1 MDLAGMK
8 RRELQALCKRHGLPA
23 GGTNADLVAR
33 LDAALSGAAGAEEE
47 EDVVGVVARKGCLKR
62 SVGDAGEAKKVTF
75 AVEESRG
82 RRLRSRVVWSPV
94 VAKTRGKRAEAGSTD
109 SAADDGIPSR
119 AGENVP
125 VRRSRRNS
133 LAAAEV
139 EEVEEAVTF
148 GRKRKPKSQEIAED
162 VAVSA
167 QPVASCRVTRRSS
180 LSGTTV
186 LLPPAVEKK
195 RGRGKAAAGK
205 NKLVTEEQA
214 AEAQGLSA
222 AAPLTVVESKRSR
235 RKGPDVQ
242 NSSKVEVSA
251 KTTRSRSV
259 EAVMKSPPVLE
270 NKRKRKSGDAQ
281 PDVEQPPVAEVPRN
295 DAPVTRSLRNR
306 VVQVNNSVV
315 EETHTTQ
322 QPENKMQPNRPATR
336 MHQQVASSVEK
347 EDQVQVAAPSKAPP
361 SRRSKRNNYEA
372 NNVNSE
378 SNKLISAP
386 VEAKDS
392 KIAHPL
398 THHNAKAED
407 VEKQPIV
414 REPVR
419 RSTRKSVASAMLDN
433 EKDLIEEKN
442 PEAHVRRSLQ
452 RSIVPVEDIKGAGEE
467 IQNAKGEDAPKQLA
481 VKEPVRRSTRKS
493 VVSAMLEKE
502 KVLIAE
508 KNPGAHVKRSMRK
521 SVVPV
526 QDINGVGEDIQN
538 AKSDD
543 AEKQLVM
550 NQPVRRSS
558 CKSVLP
564 DTLENESGSL
574 VTETNAEAHVRARKS
589 LLPNMLNKEDPDHSK
604 MIRNE
609 NFQIG
614 KCEDEKQQKVKEPV
628 RRSRRSVA
636 TVMLEEQNKG
646 LHEEKMSTI
655 PVRRST
661 RKSVALN
668 IVEKGSNRTEKVGRE
683 QSGVRTRRLKARD
696 KLTDH
701 AVAVEPVVTSGNEL
715 QVDVQ
720 NNQGLTV
727 KSPNHNLSDGN
738 ETHPGSDKFVSC
750 ERVGEEGLK
759 LRKHRTSSMEIS
771 SSANDFWNMEDFS
784 GQKFRKQQS
793 TQTPCEK
800 DNTGAIYDKP
810 QRVQQASTSTTSKGR
825 SSKRRR
831 TRTTAP
837 EEVMSA
843 EEANDGM
850 IIREETMDTH
860 KTSHEYSKESSSG
873 TQEICQV
880 SATREG
886 FSSGPLLGTVT
897 LPDEIYT
904 TQSVHKVI
912 PASETGGLA
921 KESSEKSKQPQ
932 EHSDIQDDD
941 THLSEIRNGK
951 LDQSSSITE
960 LLPHNAFVS
969 EDKTLMGEDV
979 LPVDFTVGDDEGQSP
994 AAGQGRVGWEANTSE
1009 SEEKNLADAMSTGL
1023 HTKSLQHDIDILAE
1037 ESGEDVVPMSFT
1049 TEEHGIK
1056 FKVSPIAVER
1066 RVIGQASACE
1076 SAGKTLTGILSNDLR
1091 TKYLQHDRDVLTKE
1105 IGEASGSSIQISD
1118 SNPEIHCDAIAEESI
1133 RAADLGSCPSN
1144 GGKGNPLLKN
1154 LHDSILPVMNSAQ
1167 RCSSDGRRSSF
1178 GLDFLFTEECKENC
1192 SRNVENIT
1200 VEVDG
1205 GNKSSTCVSPDFY
1218 VGSDCGLEDEDVQPT
1233 GFDADKKLDVD
1244 QDAAEEEVVVEEKN
1258 YDQHVAPKT
1267 DLKAKLNGEL
1277 TGLDMES
1284 DCTIA
1289 EKNVRFVEDN
1299 PDDEEVTVQVQQA
1312 NVQEG
1317 DSEKPSQFSATPECK
1332 HEFCLPDET
1341 VLHSKKNK
1349 GCLSSEEQSPFG
1361 LQSLFLQQSIEKSVE
1376 CGALASA
1383 TVIAENGFDELKYV
1397 HVKCSLK
1404 KTRVSEPFSQLDTDE
1419 DSCPVSKNEDCMFIS
1434 QQDKGIEGL
1443 SKASLDEESVPS
1455 GFSLD
1460 AKHIKEVTNSE
1471 EVACKGEGSKKLVHS
1486 DDLKASSEKTD
1497 VNGPDTIENSSF
1509 SLATPGY
1516 KHDDALSEEAVRT
1529 MKKYAGTCSSNPRE
1543 LLMDLQSLFSKEN
1556 IEESDLHDGLAFSS
1570 AESPGDESI
1579 DVEQLVEVHLGSNPS
1594 QLESNDLLDE
1604 LIGCSKT
1611 EVLHQGHKGLCSED
1625 REEQKLESPI
1635 VMESSLNCNK
1645 DVTNSSINGSV
1656 VDIVD
1661 QRTPSGSALPEDCR
1675 MDHNLQRE
1683 FLDGCSVDSGVAGTI
1698 GNPSFNLATPDHEHE
1713 GALSEEAV
1721 CKMKKYTGTCSGD
1734 PRHLLMELQ
1743 SLFSEGSIIKSDSH
1757 DVAFPC
1763 SESEGNEPTV
1773 CHVEKLVDTLVSS
1786 EPDTCQGLRQDLS
1799 RAEEKES
1806 CVSISMQL
1814 NPELEDDEVEKHSL
1828 NCEKDTSQI
1837 LGITRSV
1844 LSKTALLP
1852 KDSHTIYWQEQELPN
1867 DLSPLKSGTCQSN
1880 SQKHIVESNSRPSS
1894 CDTEVLQQDHK
1905 DESNICNE
1913 DKSIPKVLENDM
1925 PEAAPVERMDSA
1937 IMLPS
1942 VAGKSEMS
1950 DELLNTELSDEA
1962 EEHSLSSDKY
1972 TIKNFCTGSAKNDLF
1987 ALPKDCHMDT
1997 CQKQELPDVHYLPK
2011 SPGESANCQDE
2022 SVSGS
2027 GPCQTSWQQCINE
2040 SRSVQVTSNIEAF
2053 NQNQEESNQNN
2064 EGQITPIPSVVSE
2077 AADIERSER
2086 EIGLT
2091 PPAGPS
2097 ALPDEQLITK
2107 VECHEVDTSSLFDTE
2122 LLYSKASNLHTDT
2135 RKDHPPSDLSAPRS
2149 PEESTSFPNSSVPGS
2164 VGICQS
2170 SRRRGIDEL
2179 RAKLQSFKVSSTAKG
2194 SYIAMSAPLP
2204 KQGDNLSQS
2213 AIALLRN
2220 SENAPAVKLDHPAN
2234 KRNPDCSV
2242 AKDSSRQALQ
2252 HISGRPRDRL

>member
-1 MDLAGMK
+1 MDFAGMK

-47 EDVVGVVARKGCLKR
+47 DVVGVPERKGCLKR

-94 VAKTRGKRAEAGSTD
+94 VAKTRAKRAEAGSTN
-109 SAADDGIPSR
+109 SAADAGISAR

-133 LAAAEV
+133 LTAAEA
-139 EEVEEAVTF
+139 EEVEEAVAV

-167 QPVASCRVTRRSS
+167 QPIASCRVTRRSS

-195 RGRGKAAAGK
+195 IGRGKAADVK
-205 NKLVTEEQA
+205 DKLVTEEQA

-222 AAPLTVVESKRSR
+222 AEPPTVVESKRSR

-242 NSSKVEVSA
+242 NSSWLEVFA
-251 KTTRSRSV
+251 TRTTKSHSV
-259 EAVMKSPPVLE
+259 EAVVMPPPVIE

-281 PDVEQPPVAEVPRN
+281 PYVELRPVAEVPRN

-306 VVQVNNSVV
+306 VVQVNNSIV
-315 EETHTTQ
+315 EETHTSQQPESKLLPVAEVPRNDAPVTRSLRNRVVQVNNSIVEETHTNQ
-322 QPENKMQPNRPATR
+322 QPENKTRPTRPATCR
-336 MHQQVASSVEK
+336 NQQVASSMVEEEK
-347 EDQVQVAAPSKAPP
+347 EEVAAPSKAPP
-361 SRRSKRNNYEA
+361 SKRSRRNNSRA
-372 NNVNSE
+372 SNSNSG
-378 SNKLISAP
+378 SNKLTSAP
-386 VEAKDS
+386 VEAKDT
-392 KIAHPL
+392 KIAHPS

-414 REPVR
+414 NAPVR
-419 RSTRKSVASAMLDN
+419 RSTRKSVVPAMLDN
-433 EKDLIEEKN
+433 EKGLIEN
-442 PEAHVRRSLQ
+442 PEAHARRSMR
-452 RSIVPVEDIKGAGEE
+452 RSIVPVKDIKGAGEE
-467 IQNAKGEDAPKQLA
+467 IQNAKGEDAVKQPA
-481 VKEPVRRSTRKS
+481 VKNPVRRSTRKS

-508 KNPGAHVKRSMRK
+508 ENPEAHVRRSTRK

-526 QDINGVGEDIQN
+526 KDISCVGEDIQN
-538 AKSDD
+538 AKSDNV
-543 AEKQLVM
+543 EKQLVV
-550 NQPVRRSS
+550 NQPVRHSS
-558 CKSVLP
+558 RKSILP

-574 VTETNAEAHVRARKS
+574 VAETNAKARVRARKS
-589 LLPNMLNKEDPDHSK
+589 LLPNKCNKEDPDHSK
-604 MIRNE
+604 MTRNE

-614 KCEDEKQQKVKEPV
+614 KCEDDKQQKVKEPV
-628 RRSRRSVA
+628 RRSRRSVDA
-636 TVMLEEQNKG
+636 VMLEEQNKG
-646 LHEEKMSTI
+646 LHEGLMSTI

-661 RKSVALN
+661 HKSVALN
-668 IVEKGSNRTEKVGRE
+668 VVEKAGRR
-683 QSGVRTRRLKARD
+683 QSGVGTRRLKARD

-701 AVAVEPVVTSGNEL
+701 AVAVPVVTAGNEL

-720 NNQGLTV
+720 NNQDLTV

-759 LRKHRTSSMEIS
+759 LREHRMSQVGTS
-771 SSANDFWNMEDFS
+771 SSANDFCDMEDFS

-793 TQTPCEK
+793 TQTPFEK
-800 DNTGAIYDKP
+800 DNTGANYDKP
-810 QRVQQASTSTTSKGR
+810 QRVQQASTFLTSKGR
-825 SSKRRR
+825 SSKRRQ

-850 IIREETMDTH
+850 VVREETMGAH
-860 KTSHEYSKESSSG
+860 KASHEYSKESSSR

-880 SATREG
+880 SATSEG
-886 FSSGPLLGTVT
+886 FSSGPLLATVT

-912 PASETGGLA
+912 PPSETGGLA

-932 EHSDIQDDD
+932 EHSDIQADDS
-941 THLSEIRNGK
+941 HLSEIRNGE
-951 LDQSSSITE
+951 LDQSSSIAE
-960 LLPHNAFVS
+960 LLPHSGFVT
-969 EDKTLMGEDV
+969 EDKILIGEDV

-994 AAGQGRVGWEANTSE
+994 VSGQGRVAWEANTSE
-1009 SEEKNLADAMSTGL
+1009 SGEKNLADARSTGL
-1023 HTKSLQHDIDILAE
+1023 HTKSLQHDTGIVAKE
-1037 ESGEDVVPMSFT
+1037 SESGEDVVPMSFT
-1049 TEEHGIK
+1049 SEEHGIK
-1056 FKVSPIAVER
+1056 YPVSPVAVER
-1066 RVIGQASACE
+1066 SV
-1076 SAGKTLTGILSNDLR
+1076 
-1091 TKYLQHDRDVLTKE
+1091 
-1105 IGEASGSSIQISD
+1105 IGEASGSALQISD
-1118 SNPEIHCDAIAEESI
+1118 SNQEIYCDVIAEGSVG
-1133 RAADLGSCPSN
+1133 AADLGSCPSS

-1154 LHDSILPVMNSAQ
+1154 LHDSILPLMNSAQ

-1178 GLDFLFTEECKENC
+1178 GLEFLLEDCKENC
-1192 SRNVENIT
+1192 SRNVENIA

-1205 GNKSSTCVSPDFY
+1205 GNKPSTCVTPDFY
-1218 VGSDCGLEDEDVQPT
+1218 AGSDCGLEDEDVQHT

-1244 QDAAEEEVVVEEKN
+1244 QDAAEEEVVVEEKS
-1258 YDQHVAPKT
+1258 YGEHIAAKT
-1267 DLKAKLNGEL
+1267 DLRTKLNGEL

-1284 DCTIA
+1284 DCSIA
-1289 EKNVRFVEDN
+1289 EKDVKLVEDN
-1299 PDDEEVTVQVQQA
+1299 PDDEVTVQVQPA

-1332 HEFCLPDET
+1332 HECGLPDEA

-1361 LQSLFLQQSIEKSVE
+1361 LQSLFSQQSIEKSVE

-1383 TVIAENGFDELKYV
+1383 TVHAENGFDELKYG

-1404 KTRVSEPFSQLDTDE
+1404 KTHVSEPFSQLDTNE
-1419 DSCPVSKNEDCMFIS
+1419 DTCTISQNDDCMFIS
-1434 QQDKGIEGL
+1434 QQDNGIEGL
-1443 SKASLDEESVPS
+1443 SKASLDEELVPS

-1471 EVACKGEGSKKLVHS
+1471 EVACKGEGSKELVHS
-1486 DDLKASSEKTD
+1486 DDIKASSEKTD

-1509 SLATPGY
+1509 SFATPGY

-1556 IEESDLHDGLAFSS
+1556 IEGSDPHHGLAFSS

-1579 DVEQLVEVHLGSNPS
+1579 DVKQQVEVHLGSNPS
-1594 QLESNDLLDE
+1594 QLESTDLLDE
-1604 LIGCSKT
+1604 RSKT

-1625 REEQKLESPI
+1625 SEEQVASGPFTNDIVEAAAARYIENEPVLLPSEERSNLKDGQLNSKRESPI
-1635 VMESSLNCNK
+1635 VMEFSLNFNK
-1645 DVTNSSINGSV
+1645 DVDVTRSIM
-1656 VDIVD
+1656 DIVD

-1675 MDHNLQRE
+1675 TDHNPQRE
-1683 FLDGCSVDSGVAGTI
+1683 FLDVCSVESSLQGSTMFTNKIDSGVAGTI
-1698 GNPSFNLATPDHEHE
+1698 GNPSFSLATPDRGHE

-1721 CKMKKYTGTCSGD
+1721 CKMKKYTGTCSAD
-1734 PRHLLMELQ
+1734 PRHLLMEMQ
-1743 SLFSEGSIIKSDSH
+1743 SLLSEGSTEKSDSH
-1757 DVAFPC
+1757 DVAFSS
-1763 SESEGNEPTV
+1763 SEPESGRNEPTV
-1773 CHVEKLVDTLVSS
+1773 FHVEKLVYTLVSS
-1786 EPDTCQGLRQDLS
+1786 EPDMYQGLCQDLS

-1806 CVSISMQL
+1806 CISISMQL

-1844 LSKTALLP
+1844 QSKTSLLP
-1852 KDSHTIYWQEQELPN
+1852 KDSHTIYWKEQELPN
-1867 DLSPLKSGTCQSN
+1867 DLSPLKSGICQSHG
-1880 SQKHIVESNSRPSS
+1880 QKHIVESNSRLLN
-1894 CDTEVLQQDHK
+1894 CDTEVLHQDHK
-1905 DESNICNE
+1905 DERNIHNV
-1913 DKSIPKVLENDM
+1913 DKTIPKVLENDM
-1925 PEAAPVERMDSA
+1925 PEAAPIERMESA
-1937 IMLPS
+1937 TLLPS
-1942 VAGKSEMS
+1942 VAGKPEIS
-1950 DELLNTELSDEA
+1950 DELLNTNLSDE
-1962 EEHSLSSDKY
+1962 
-1972 TIKNFCTGSAKNDLF
+1972 
-1987 ALPKDCHMDT
+1987 
-1997 CQKQELPDVHYLPK
+1997 
-2011 SPGESANCQDE
+2011 
-2022 SVSGS
+2022 

-2040 SRSVQVTSNIEAF
+2040 SSSVQVTSNIEVF
-2053 NQNQEESNQNN
+2053 NQNHEESNQNN
-2064 EGQITPIPSVVSE
+2064 EGQITPIPSIVSE
-2077 AADIERSER
+2077 AADTERSER

-2097 ALPDEQLITK
+2097 ALPDEQLNTE
-2107 VECHEVDTSSLFDTE
+2107 VECHGAEHSCCYDEHTLSLFDTE
-2122 LLYSKASNLHTDT
+2122 SLYSKASSLLKDS
-2135 RKDHPPSDLSAPRS
+2135 RKDPPPGDLSAPRS
-2149 PEESTSFPNSSVPGS
+2149 PEESTVFPNSSVPES

-2170 SRRRGIDEL
+2170 SRRRGTDEL
-2179 RAKLQSFKVSSTAKG
+2179 RAKLQSFKVSSTVKG
-2194 SYIAMSAPLP
+2194 SYIAMSAPRP

-2213 AIALLRN
+2213 AITLLRN
-2220 SENAPAVKLDHPAN
+2220 SENAPAVKVDHPA
-2234 KRNPDCSV
+2234 KPDPDRSV
-2242 AKDSSRQALQ
+2242 ANNSSRQALQ
-2252 HISGRPRDRL
+2252 PTAEDQGITDR